1 MKKKLKDDEKEK
13 KDRDGK
19 DESRSKSN
27 KELKET
33 RKSEEPPRHPGL
45 ILQTKWSKDSKLRSS
60 SLSLDLLLDYTDK
73 DIEESTFELSLFA
86 ETLYEK
92 LQYQMGC
99 RLLTFLQKLR
109 IKFVMK
115 RNQRKRQ
122 REVEKVEKGN
132 DEKSP
137 TKRPKI
143 NELPVTNQPA
153 KSSEALSS
161 SLLDSEKK
169 DEEKT
174 VIEENSSVDH
184 VDEVK
189 MEHIADDEE
198 DPEEDPEE
206 YEEMEDASPHPSNEN
221 NEEGKSNVIPVP
233 GNEKDEPNVKEQANT
248 KAAETKAKAEADTGE
263 RKEGKVDT
271 GKKET
276 PRAKEVV
283 DKELLQAFRFF
294 DRNQVGYLRV
304 EDMRLII
311 HNLGKF
317 LSHRDVKELV
327 QSALLESNTGRDDH
341 ILYKKL
347 VRMTDI

>member
-1 MKKKLKDDEKEK
+1 
-13 KDRDGK
+13 
-19 DESRSKSN
+19 
-27 KELKET
+27 
-33 RKSEEPPRHPGL
+33 
-45 ILQTKWSKDSKLRSS
+45 
-60 SLSLDLLLDYTDK
+60 
-73 DIEESTFELSLFA
+73 
-86 ETLYEK
+86 
-92 LQYQMGC
+92 
-99 RLLTFLQKLR
+99 
-109 IKFVMK
+109 MK

-137 TKRPKI
+137 MKRPKI

-161 SLLDSEKK
+161 SLLDGEKK

-174 VIEENSSVDH
+174 VIEVNSSVDH

-221 NEEGKSNVIPVP
+221 NEEGKRNVIPVP

-271 GKKET
+271 GKKAT

-283 DKELLQAFRFF
+283 DKELLQ
-294 DRNQVGYLRV
+294 VYLSV
-304 EDMRLII
+304 I
-311 HNLGKF
+311 
-317 LSHRDVKELV
+317 VLV
-327 QSALLESNTGRDDH
+327 
-341 ILYKKL
+341 
-347 VRMTDI
+347 